1 MSARRILVFYLG
13 FLVLCWLGM
22 KVGWLIPDGIGY
34 CSYNASLYLDGD
46 LNFWNQYAST
56 GVINRDSIHGSALTA
71 NGYVFTFWAIGAPML
86 WMPFWLLGHAMTAVS
101 HLFGQTWTPNG
112 FTIYYNLA
120 VRFATAVLGLCA
132 LLMNFF
138 WARAYTGARAA
149 LLGILAVAIG
159 TPYFWYWFHIADQS
173 HVPAAFAISLFLIVW
188 EAYRRGTRDRVSGF
202 LMGILGGLVAIIKPN
217 HLLIFLFPLSYWIS
231 RLKSGEKIIVLK
243 ELCWVAGGA
252 ILAVSLQVWIWQ
264 IIFGNPLGPILE
276 KGVKHYYKFF
286 AGRYWLPDVL
296 FSSYHGLFF
305 FAPVL
310 VLSFWGLFRLI
321 RKDPV
326 VAIPSLLILILQILF
341 MASERYFWEGAAFGL
356 RRVVDWTPLFALGIV
371 YCLRDLNRAAV
382 AFACVAAVWTILL
395 TFTYMHRPIGI
406 LNDYQ
411 PPSVILSWIAQSLSD
426 LPDALKLLF
435 SPPAPFSVLI
445 LAAVVLGPVGY
456 LLVLGSIRI
465 TARCLNSSPSNSS
478 VPRSLEILTGILL
491 VSFVVTYVLVGR
503 ASLRGEAS
511 KNKYPREF
519 QWLAAHQDAIVA
531 AEEVS
536 FLLNE
541 ARYLALSRDWVAARP
556 SFVEALRISPNQS
569 ETKSLIAAFA
579 RQHITSDEAQRYIDS
594 IANEARR

>member
-1 MSARRILVFYLG
+1 MSAKRIFVFYLA
-13 FLVLCWLGM
+13 FLVLCWFAM
-22 KVGWLIPDGIGY
+22 KVGWLNPDGIGF

-46 LNFWNQYAST
+46 LNFWNQYVNT
-56 GVINRDSIHGSALTA
+56 GVINRNSIHGAALTA
-71 NGYVFTFWAIGAPML
+71 NGYVFTGWVVGAPML
-86 WMPFWLLGHAMTAVS
+86 WMPFWLLGHALTAAS
-101 HLFGQTWTPNG
+101 HLFGQTWTSNG
-112 FTIYYNLA
+112 FTVYYNLA

-132 LLMNFF
+132 LTMNLF
-138 WARAYTGARAA
+138 WVRQYAGARAA
-149 LLGILAVAIG
+149 LLGILLVAVG
-159 TPYFWYWFHIADQS
+159 TPYYWYWFHIADQS
-173 HVPAAFAISLFLIVW
+173 HVPASFAISLFLIVW
-188 EAYRRGTRDRVSGF
+188 EAYRRGANGRINGF
-202 LMGILGGLVAIIKPN
+202 LMGILGGLVGIVKPY
-217 HLLIFLFPLSYWIS
+217 HLLIFLFPLSHWIS
-231 RLKSGEKIIVLK
+231 ELKTKQKKIILK
-243 ELCWVAGGA
+243 ETGWVAGGA

-264 IIFGNPLGPILE
+264 IVFGNPLGPILE
-276 KGVKHYYKFF
+276 KGIKHYYKFF

-356 RRVVDWTPLFALGIV
+356 RRVVDLTPLFALGIV
-371 YCLRDLNRAAV
+371 YALRNLRRVSVALACL
-382 AFACVAAVWTILL
+382 AAVWTILL
-395 TFTYMHRPIGI
+395 TLTYIHRPLGI

-411 PPSVILSWIAQSLSD
+411 PPSLILSWIGQALSD
-426 LPDALKLLF
+426 LPTAFRLLF
-435 SPPAPFSVLI
+435 SPPARFNVLI

-456 LLVLGSIRI
+456 LLVLGCIRI
-465 TARCLNSSPSNSS
+465 TARCLNSNPSNSS
-478 VPRSLEILTGILL
+478 SARSLEILTGILL
-491 VSFVVTYVLVGR
+491 VSFVFTYILVGR
-503 ASLRGEAS
+503 ASFRGEDS
-511 KNKYPREF
+511 KKKYSREF

-541 ARYLALSRDWVAARP
+541 ARYLALSRDWIAAKP
-556 SFVEALRISPNQS
+556 SFVEALRISPKPL

-579 RQHITSDEAQRYIDS
+579 RQHTTSDEAQRYIDS